1 MEIKSAR
8 MMSPDGEWV
17 DLDIIN
23 TNTNDTI
30 APIYSVNPVPTIS
43 ILDTVHDTIQ
53 QELRKE
59 WRREMNK
66 MLWKMGAKNK

>member
-8 MMSPDGEWV
+8 IMNPDGEWI
-17 DLDIIN
+17 DLDI
-23 TNTNDTI
+23 THTDDTI

-43 ILDTVHDTIQ
+43 VLDTVHNTVQ

-66 MLWKMGAKNK
+66 MLWKMGVKNR

>member
-8 MMSPDGEWV
+8 IMSPDGEWI
-17 DLDIIN
+17 DLDI
-23 TNTNDTI
+23 THTDDTI
-30 APIYSVNPVPTIS
+30 APIYSVNPAPTIS
-43 ILDTVHDTIQ
+43 VLDTVHNTVQ

-66 MLWKMGAKNK
+66 MLWKMGVKNR